1 MKLRG
6 LLISAVVLAAL
17 VIVLRFYQP
26 KSAAD
31 KTAPSENSPK
41 ILALKETDIVKIEI
55 KKKSG
60 DEIVLA
66 RNAAGKW
73 EMTGPKALPADQEA
87 ASSLITSVASL
98 NSDRLVEEKAG
109 DLNPYGLTAPAAEVT
124 VTNKDGKVTRLLMG
138 DDTPAGGGAVYV
150 KLDSDPRVFTIASY
164 SKTGILK
171 TPEDLRD
178 KRLLTVDSD
187 KISRVEL
194 NVQTKGKAQTIEFG
208 RNKDEWSI
216 LKPKPLRAD
225 NLLVGELVRKVQDA
239 KMDTAVSADDAKK
252 AASAFASGTPV
263 ATIKLTD
270 ASKTQELQVRKSK
283 DDYYAKSNAV
293 EGVYKVSSD
302 LGSGLDKGLDDYRN
316 KKLFDF
322 GFSEP
327 AKIEM
332 HDGLKAYLFTKS
344 GEDWSSSGKKMDP
357 TSVQSFIDKL
367 RDLSAGKFVDSGFTN
382 AAIDVTVT
390 STDGKRVEKV
400 LISKSGDKY
409 VAKRE
414 NEPSL
419 YELESKTVTD
429 LATAAN
435 DVKPAPPVAPK
446 AK

>member
-1 MKLRG
+1 
-6 LLISAVVLAAL
+6 
-17 VIVLRFYQP
+17 
-26 KSAAD
+26 
-31 KTAPSENSPK
+31 
-41 ILALKETDIVKIEI
+41 
-55 KKKSG
+55 
-60 DEIVLA
+60 
-66 RNAAGKW
+66 
-73 EMTGPKALPADQEA
+73 
-87 ASSLITSVASL
+87 
-98 NSDRLVEEKAG
+98 
-109 DLNPYGLTAPAAEVT
+109 
-124 VTNKDGKVTRLLMG
+124 MG